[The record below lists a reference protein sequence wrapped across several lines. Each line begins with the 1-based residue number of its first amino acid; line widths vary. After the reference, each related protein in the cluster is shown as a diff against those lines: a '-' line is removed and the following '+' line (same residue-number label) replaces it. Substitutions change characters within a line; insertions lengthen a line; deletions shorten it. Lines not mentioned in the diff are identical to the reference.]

1 LPALRQL
8 ANVSSDYTARVRG
21 ESPPRPAAR
30 SSPRPPRPA
39 RVGRRVQPDA
49 AGRDA
54 LGYSTILLTSM
65 DNPTGWCEHCGGA
78 FHYRL
83 IHNGFGDSAYAYCD
97 ACAYTVLLDGWSEA
111 AKRVH
116 FRVQQRMT
124 PDVERLLKLC
134 PCGGA
139 FRASA
144 DPKCPHCSRPLSAVV
159 ATSYIEKNAP
169 GTAKGWRWDQSWA
182 GVYSIAINEK
192 IVKEWWDEEVVE
204 RLFPAE
210 R

>member
-1 LPALRQL
+1 M
-8 ANVSSDYTARVRG
+8 
-21 ESPPRPAAR
+21 
-30 SSPRPPRPA
+30 
-39 RVGRRVQPDA
+39 
-49 AGRDA
+49 
-54 LGYSTILLTSM
+54 LTSM
-65 DNPTGWCEHCGGA
+65 DNPTGRCEHCGGT

-97 ACAYTVLLDGWSEA
+97 TCPYTVLLDGWSEA

-192 IVKEWWDEEVVE
+192 IVKDWWDEEVVE